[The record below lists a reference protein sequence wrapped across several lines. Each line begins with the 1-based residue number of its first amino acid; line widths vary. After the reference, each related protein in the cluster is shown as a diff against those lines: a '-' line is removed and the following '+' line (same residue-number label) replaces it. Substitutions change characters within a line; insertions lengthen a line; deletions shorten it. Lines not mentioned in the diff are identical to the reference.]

1 MSVSAKR
8 EMFESGAGVTPE
20 ADKPDPAMMSLSQR
34 KAMFEKNK
42 SVPTPIAR

>member
-8 EMFESGAGVTPE
+8 EMFESGAGITPE
-20 ADKPDPAMMSLSQR
+20 ADRPDPAMMSLSQR
-34 KAMFEKNK
+34 KALFEKNK